1 MNLSLGPDE
10 IAIIDSARDALAHE
24 LPIAKG
30 RSGLSALAQE
40 QQGIALAA
48 SLGWLGIGCSED
60 VGGAGGSII
69 EEVLL
74 ACELGRG
81 VAPLP
86 LLSGLI
92 AARLAEAAGAP
103 EEAAAIISGSQKVAL
118 VQSDK
123 WALAGSGASLF
134 LKVDDVG
141 ARLFRASNTEAELA
155 SFDPTMTVTLYP
167 DCTCIV
173 SLTGRSW
180 FLELQLLIAAAQT
193 GLAEA
198 ALASSLEHAKLREQ
212 FGQPIGAFQ
221 AVRHKCSD
229 MVLRCARARA
239 QMLFAAVALR
249 DGRDQAERDVLAAAI
264 VAHEAANANARTNI
278 FIHGAQGVT
287 AEHSAHLFLKRS
299 ISMSGAV
306 ESMAALR
313 DILSGFAQNVE
324 EVMHAG

>member
-24 LPIAKG
+24 LPLAQG

-40 QQGIALAA
+40 QQGVALAA
-48 SLGWLGIGCSED
+48 SLGWLGFGCGED
-60 VGGAGGSII
+60 VGGAGGSIL
-69 EEVLL
+69 EVVLL
-74 ACELGRG
+74 ACELGRA

-92 AARLAEAAGAP
+92 AARLAEAAGAHA
-103 EEAAAIISGSQKVAL
+103 EAAAIISGSQKVAL

-141 ARLFRASNTEAELA
+141 AHLFRASHPEADLA

-167 DCTCIV
+167 DCTSVV
-173 SLTGRSW
+173 SLMGRSW

-229 MVLRCARARA
+229 MALRCARARA

-249 DGRDQAERDVLAAAI
+249 DGRDQVERDILAAAI
-264 VAHEAANANARTNI
+264 VAHDAANANARSNV

-287 AEHSAHLFLKRS
+287 AEHSAHLFLKRAV
-299 ISMSGAV
+299 SMSGAV
-306 ESMAALR
+306 ESLAALK
-313 DILSGFAQNVE
+313 DMFAGFAPNLD
-324 EVMHAG
+324 EVMHAR